1 MKLKMI
7 AYWTT
12 TTLIALE
19 TFAGGIIDLTHG
31 RTEVFRGPRVDDVV
45 LSLGYPLYVLAILG
59 TWKIPGAITLVA
71 PGLLRLKEW
80 AYAGIVFDLSAAAVS
95 HAIRGHRQEV
105 IAPLVLLGLALAS
118 WALRPANRVLGV
130 GLTSA
135 RTPSPAPIRS
145 GLAA

>member
-1 MKLKMI
+1 MKLKLI

-31 RTEVFRGPRVDDVV
+31 RTGVFNGPRVDDV
-45 LSLGYPLYVLAILG
+45 LGNLGYPLYVLAILG
-59 TWKIPGAITLVA
+59 VWKIPGAITLVA

-80 AYAGIVFDLSAAAVS
+80 AYAGIVFELSAAAAS
-95 HAIRGHRQEV
+95 HAFRGQRSEL

-118 WALRPANRVLGV
+118 WALRPANRVLGSEI
-130 GLTSA
+130 TNT
-135 RTPSPAPIRS
+135 RKPSRGSIRS
-145 GLAA
+145 GVAA